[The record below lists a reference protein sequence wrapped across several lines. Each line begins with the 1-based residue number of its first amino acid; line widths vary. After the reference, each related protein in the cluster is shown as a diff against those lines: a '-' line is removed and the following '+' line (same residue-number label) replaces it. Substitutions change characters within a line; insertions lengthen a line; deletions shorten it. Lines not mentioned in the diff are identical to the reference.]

1 VSVVLDASALLAFLN
16 GETGAEMVEE
26 RIAEGALMSSVNL
39 SEVVAKLNEHGMP
52 LSEIK
57 NVVSDLGLQ
66 INPFDETAAYVTGE
80 LRKLTKQAGLSLGD
94 RACLA
99 LGMRDSRV
107 VLTAD
112 HAWQDVVHIPG
123 LTVELIR

>member
-1 VSVVLDASALLAFLN
+1 
-16 GETGAEMVEE
+16 
-26 RIAEGALMSSVNL
+26 MSSVNL
-39 SEVVAKLNEHGMP
+39 SEVVAKLNERGMP

-57 NVVSDLGLQ
+57 GVVSDLGLQ
-66 INPFDETAAYVTGE
+66 IKPFDEASAHVAGE
-80 LRKLTKQAGLSLGD
+80 LRQLTKQAGLSLGD

-99 LGMRDSRV
+99 LGIRDSRS

-112 HAWQDVVHIPG
+112 RAWQDVASIPG

>member
-1 VSVVLDASALLAFLN
+1 MSVVLDASALLAFLN
-16 GETGAEMVEE
+16 SEPGADMVEA
-26 RIAEGALMSSVNL
+26 RIAEGAAMSSVNL
-39 SEVVAKLNEHGMP
+39 AEVVAKLNEREMP
-52 LSEIK
+52 LLEIE

-66 INPFDETAAYVTGE
+66 IEPFDAASAYVTGE
-80 LRKLTKQAGLSLGD
+80 LRQLTKQAGLSLGD

-99 LGMRDSRV
+99 LGIRDSRT

-112 HAWQDVVHIPG
+112 RAWQDITHIPG

>member
-1 VSVVLDASALLAFLN
+1 MSVVLDASALLAFLN
-16 GETGAEMVEE
+16 GETGAETVES
-26 RIAEGALMSSVNL
+26 RIAEGASMSSVNL
-39 SEVVAKLNEHGMP
+39 SEVVAKLNERGMP

-57 NVVSDLGLQ
+57 GVVSDLGLQ
-66 INPFDETAAYVTGE
+66 IEPFDEASAYVAGE
-80 LRKLTKQAGLSLGD
+80 LRQLTKQAGLSLGD

-99 LGMRDSRV
+99 LGMRDGRS

-112 HAWQDVVHIPG
+112 RAWQDVASIPG

>member
-1 VSVVLDASALLAFLN
+1 
-16 GETGAEMVEE
+16 M
-26 RIAEGALMSSVNL
+26 AEGAAVSSVNL
-39 SEVVAKLNEHGMP
+39 SEVVAKLNERGMP

-57 NVVSDLGLQ
+57 NVVTDLGLQ
-66 INPFDETAAYVTGE
+66 IEPFDEASAYVAGE
-80 LRKLTKQAGLSLGD
+80 LRQHTRRAGLSLGD

-99 LGMRDSRV
+99 LGMRDGLH

-112 HAWQDVVHIPG
+112 QVWQELGDIPN